1 MTYAQIKDV
10 LNRLTD
16 PVDKLDAVMDF
27 GRALPDVPAG
37 AVCSEITGCASRVS
51 ICTLGN
57 NFYGTAD
64 SALVR
69 GIVAILISMVDG
81 KTPDEIKKMDL
92 LGEFLGLNLNL
103 GTGRLGGVN
112 SMVRFLQNL

>member
-1 MTYAQIKDV
+1 MTFAEIKDI
-10 LNRLTD
+10 LNRLPD

-27 GRALPDVPAG
+27 GRMLSDVPDC

-51 ICTLGN
+51 ICRIGN

-81 KTPDEIKKMDL
+81 KDAAEIKKMDM
-92 LGEFLGLNLNL
+92 LGEFLGLNVNL

-112 SMVRFLQNL
+112 SMVRFFQNL

>member
-1 MTYAQIKDV
+1 MTYDEIKGV
-10 LNRLTD
+10 LSRLAD

-27 GRALPDVPAG
+27 GRMLAPVPAD
-37 AVCSEITGCASRVS
+37 AVCSEITGCTSRVS
-51 ICTLGN
+51 LCRAGN

-81 KTPDEIKKMDL
+81 KTPDQIKKMDL
-92 LGEFLGLNLNL
+92 LGEFLGLGLNL